1 MNLLLVLKK
10 NFGMTKAEFLNIG
23 KSDYKTCG
31 KDYANFAFDHL
42 ICFYQE

>member
-1 MNLLLVLKK
+1 MILEIN
-10 NFGMTKAEFLNIG
+10 NNDKAEFLNIG